1 MQNDP
6 ELYIVPPCH
15 EPVRILQEDDTLL
28 FVSKPS
34 GLLSVPGRNPANRD
48 CVARRLQQSHPQA
61 RIAHRLDLDTSGIL
75 VLALTAQA
83 RAHLGR
89 QFEKRAIDKAYI
101 AVVYGR
107 VERDEG
113 VIDLPMSPDWEKRPL
128 QKIDY
133 NGGKEAITRYRVLER
148 LGDRTRLLLEP
159 QTGRSHQLR
168 LHLASVG
175 HPILG
180 CDFYAHDEA
189 YAMSPRLLLHAE
201 RLTLYHPSSNERV
214 TVCDPC
220 PF

>member
-1 MQNDP
+1 MQNNP
-6 ELYIVPPCH
+6 ATYIVPECT
-15 EPVRILQEDDTLL
+15 EQVRIVWQDDELM

-48 CVARRLQQSHPQA
+48 CVISRIQETYPEA
-61 RIAHRLDLDTSGIL
+61 RIAHRLDLDTSGL
-75 VLALTAQA
+75 MVLALTAPA

-89 QFEKRAIDKAYI
+89 QFEKRAMSKRYI
-101 AVVYGR
+101 AVVYGHL
-107 VERDEG
+107 ERESG
-113 VIDLPMSPDWEKRPL
+113 TVDLPMIADWEKRPL

-133 NGGKEAITRYRVLER
+133 THGKEAITEYRVLER
-148 LGDRTRLLLEP
+148 GDNRTRVLLEP

-168 LHLASVG
+168 LHMTAIG

-189 YAMSPRLLLHAE
+189 YGMASRLLLHAE
-201 RLTLYHPSSNERV
+201 TLTLFHPVSNERITV
-214 TVCDPC
+214 TDPC